1 MSYEHKPV
9 LLDEVIE
16 ALKLRAD
23 GNYID
28 ATFGRG
34 GHSREIL
41 KRLGPQGRL
50 LAFDKDPEAI
60 KFANSEFVQD
70 QRFKIIQGS
79 FAMLMQHIKQ
89 CDLQGKCAG
98 ILFDFGV
105 SSPQLDDAERGFSF
119 RFDAPL
125 DMRMNPEEGM
135 SVSEWLNKADETDIA
150 NVIYEYGEERASR
163 RIAKAIVN
171 ARTDSPIEITTQL
184 AELVKRVV
192 PTKRSRSKSKARKNI
207 DIHPATKTFQALRIF
222 INRELED
229 IKAVLPQAVEALCPQ
244 GRLAAISFH
253 SLEDRIVKRFMRDES
268 TPVNYPP
275 ELPIMPDEKN
285 VRLKRVGKKIKAN
298 EEEVNANPRARSA
311 VLRVAERC

>member
-16 ALKLRAD
+16 ALKLCAD

-50 LAFDKDPEAI
+50 LAFDKDPAAI
-60 KFANSEFVQD
+60 KYAKAEFLQD
-70 QRFKIIQGS
+70 ERFEIIQGS

-89 CDLQGKCAG
+89 RDLQGQCAG
-98 ILFDFGV
+98 IFFDFGV

-125 DMRMNPEEGM
+125 DMRMNPEEGL
-135 SVSEWLNKADETDIA
+135 SVAEWLNKADETEIA
-150 NVIYEYGEERASR
+150 NVIFEYGEERASR
-163 RIAKAIVN
+163 RIAKVIVN
-171 ARTDSPIEITTQL
+171 ARSESPIETTTQL
-184 AELVKRVV
+184 AELVKQAV
-192 PTKRSRSKSKARKNI
+192 PAKRNKNKI
-207 DIHPATKTFQALRIF
+207 KEIHPATKTFQALRIF
-222 INRELED
+222 INRELDD
-229 IKAVLPQAVEALCPQ
+229 IKEVLPQAVDALAPQ
-244 GRLAAISFH
+244 GRLAVISFH

-268 TPVNYPP
+268 TPTDYPP
-275 ELPIMPDEKN
+275 ELPIMQNDEN
-285 VRLKRVGKKIKAN
+285 VRLKLVGKKIRAT
-298 EEEVNANPRARSA
+298 EEEVKSNPRARSA
-311 VLRVAERC
+311 VLRVAERN

>member
-1 MSYEHKPV
+1 MSYGHKPV

-16 ALKLRAD
+16 ALNIRAD
-23 GNYID
+23 GIYID

-41 KRLGPQGRL
+41 KRLGPEGRL
-50 LAFDKDPEAI
+50 LAFDKDPDAI
-60 KFANSEFVQD
+60 KSASSELVQD
-70 QRFKIIQGS
+70 KRFEIIKGS
-79 FAMLMQHIKQ
+79 FTMLTQHLKQ
-89 CDLQGKCAG
+89 RDLQAQCAG

-125 DMRMNPEEGM
+125 DMRMNPEEGL
-135 SVSEWLNKADETDIA
+135 SVAEWLNKADETEIA

-163 RIAKAIVN
+163 RIAKNIVN
-171 ARTDSPIEITTQL
+171 ERVENPIETTTQL
-184 AELVKRVV
+184 AEIVRRSV
-192 PTKRSRSKSKARKNI
+192 PSKKPRHQGK

-222 INRELED
+222 INQELDD
-229 IKAVLPQAVEALCPQ
+229 IKDVLPQAVDALCPG

-253 SLEDRIVKRFMRDES
+253 SLEDRIVKRFIRDES
-268 TPVNYPP
+268 SPTEYPP
-275 ELPIMPDEKN
+275 ELPIMPDNSN
-285 VRLKRVGKKIKAN
+285 VKLKQIGKKIRAS
-298 EEEVNANPRARSA
+298 EEEINDNPRARSA

>member
-1 MSYEHKPV
+1 LSYEHKPV

-23 GNYID
+23 GYYID

-41 KRLGPQGRL
+41 KRLGPEGKL
-50 LAFDKDPEAI
+50 YAFDKDPDAI
-60 KFANSEFVQD
+60 KSINTELVED
-70 QRFKIIQGS
+70 QRFNITQGS
-79 FAMLMQHIKQ
+79 FTMLAQHVNQ
-89 CDLQGKCAG
+89 HELQGKVDG

-125 DMRMNPEEGM
+125 DMRMNPEEGL
-135 SVSEWLNKADETDIA
+135 SVAEWLNKADETDIA
-150 NVIYEYGEERASR
+150 NVIYECGEERASR

-171 ARTDSPIEITTQL
+171 VRTESAIETTTQL
-184 AELVKRVV
+184 ADLVSKVIPVKR
-192 PTKRSRSKSKARKNI
+192 SKNKKE
-207 DIHPATKTFQALRIF
+207 IHPATKTFQALRIF

-229 IKAVLPQAVEALCPQ
+229 IKEVLPQAVDALSPG

-253 SLEDRIVKRFMRDES
+253 SLEDRIVKRFIRDES
-268 TPVNYPP
+268 TPTQYPS
-275 ELPIMPDEKN
+275 ELPIMPDDGN
-285 VRLKRVGKKIKAN
+285 VRLKTVGKKIRAGEKETN
-298 EEEVNANPRARSA
+298 ENPRARSA
-311 VLRVAERC
+311 VLRVAEKLQ

>member
-1 MSYEHKPV
+1 MSYGHKPV

-23 GNYID
+23 GVYID

-50 LAFDKDPEAI
+50 LAFDKDPDAV
-60 KFANSEFVQD
+60 KSAKAGFAEDN
-70 QRFKIIQGS
+70 RFEIIQGS
-79 FAMLMQHIKQ
+79 FTMLANHVKQHELHAKV
-89 CDLQGKCAG
+89 AG
-98 ILFDFGV
+98 VLFDFGV

-125 DMRMNPEEGM
+125 DMRMNPEEGL
-135 SVSEWLNKADETDIA
+135 SVAEWLNKADETDIA

-163 RIAKAIVN
+163 RVAKTIVN
-171 ARTDSPIEITTQL
+171 ARAEAPIETTTQL
-184 AELVKRVV
+184 ADLVRKAIPV
-192 PTKRSRSKSKARKNI
+192 KRSRGKGK

-222 INRELED
+222 INRELDD
-229 IKAVLPQAVEALCPQ
+229 IKDVLPQTVDVLCPG
-244 GRLAAISFH
+244 GRLVAISFH
-253 SLEDRIVKRFMRDES
+253 SLEDRIVKRFIRDES
-268 TPVNYPP
+268 SPKEYPP
-275 ELPIMPDEKN
+275 ELPIMPDDSDVKI
-285 VRLKRVGKKIKAN
+285 KKVGKKIRATEK
-298 EEEVNANPRARSA
+298 EIDENPRARSA

>member
-1 MSYEHKPV
+1 LSYEHKPV

-16 ALKLRAD
+16 ALNIRAN

-60 KFANSEFVQD
+60 QFARSELVQD
-70 QRFKIIQGS
+70 KRFEIIQGS
-79 FAMLMQHIKQ
+79 FAMLMQHIQ
-89 CDLQGKCAG
+89 QRDLQGQCAG
-98 ILFDFGV
+98 VLFDFGV

-125 DMRMNPEEGM
+125 DMRMNPEEGL
-135 SVSEWLNKADETDIA
+135 SVADWLNTADETEIA

-163 RIAKAIVN
+163 RIAKAIIN
-171 ARTDSPIEITTQL
+171 ARVETPINTTAQL
-184 AELVKRVV
+184 AELVKQAV
-192 PTKRSRSKSKARKNI
+192 PVKRNKNRTKARKNT

-222 INRELED
+222 INRELDD
-229 IKAVLPQAVEALCPQ
+229 IKDVLPQVVNVLCPQ

-253 SLEDRIVKRFMRDES
+253 SLEDRLVKRFIRDES
-268 TPVNYPP
+268 TPTDYPP
-275 ELPIMPDEKN
+275 ELPIMPNDEN
-285 VRLKRVGKKIKAN
+285 IRLKRVGKKIKATQ
-298 EEEVNANPRARSA
+298 EEVNANPRARSA
-311 VLRVAERC
+311 VLRVAERN